1 MIDLLVLQIWI
12 VSIPANKD
20 RYVMD
25 GNIQIVPSAWEGTGN
40 IGSVYVRF
48 YFSWGTIWFHTQ
60 SEIDPELNSW
70 AVTAIQ
76 ASCSGKTKILC
87 PA

>member
-25 GNIQIVPSAWEGTGN
+25 GNIQIG
-40 IGSVYVRF
+40 
-48 YFSWGTIWFHTQ
+48 
-60 SEIDPELNSW
+60 
-70 AVTAIQ
+70 AV
-76 ASCSGKTKILC
+76 G
-87 PA
+87 

>member
-1 MIDLLVLQIWI
+1 MIDLLVLRIWI

-25 GNIQIVPSAWEGTGN
+25 GNIQIVPSAWEGTGD

-48 YFSWGTIWFHTQ
+48 YFSWERYGSIRSQKQIQ
-60 SEIDPELNSW
+60 S
-70 AVTAIQ
+70 
-76 ASCSGKTKILC
+76 
-87 PA
+87 

>member
-12 VSIPANKD
+12 VSIPKNKD

-25 GNIQIVPSAWEGTGN
+25 GNIQIVPSAWEGTGDS
-40 IGSVYVRF
+40 GSVYVRS

-60 SEIDPELNSW
+60 SEIDPELSL
-70 AVTAIQ
+70 IH
-76 ASCSGKTKILC
+76 I
-87 PA
+87 